1 MACWAFKVFLNKH
14 RNFYA
19 SAILRLL
26 VSECHPRA
34 NIIYGANG
42 SGKTS
47 LLEAIFLLGRGKSFK
62 HRDLRLVVNRGEE
75 SLVVSGRV
83 YRPQL

>member
-1 MACWAFKVFLNKH
+1 MFLNSIEISKV
-14 RNFYA
+14 RN
-19 SAILRLL
+19 L
-26 VSECHPRA
+26 VAVSFDCHSKA

-62 HRDLRLVVNRGEE
+62 HRDLRLVVNRGQD
-75 SLVVSGRV
+75 SLIVSGRV
-83 YRPQL
+83 VLSLIHI